1 MKNQYN
7 EQIVNEYIDEYI
19 NVRYYNLIENS
30 RQRAFYLNIKNNL
43 KKVKDRLQK
52 ENEKTKFDDIVKYK
66 EKERIIENVCDAFD
80 YILFFDNVRS
90 VDRMKSIDDMDE
102 LIDNLYKRR
111 EKTYLINER
120 VSTKKELKKLV
131 KDTMISKDVFLDNC
145 FSDDFELNIKRFD
158 TKENIYKVELKSN
171 IQMPMIYSDMAIQR
185 AFDSALVKEDRLLV
199 EYTLLSVIVIRDIVE
214 ANFKDQYIVEFTL
227 SLLGKDQKLKNI
239 LKPIDD
245 PALQD
250 KINLNIMY
258 EDFEVNKKK
267 IFDLMK
273 LGYKFSLTLDNSFK
287 QIDELPRLSMFSYI
301 IIDQNL
307 KCYKELS
314 QQKKKYNIIENTN
327 KWGE

>member
-19 NVRYYNLIENS
+19 NVRYYNLVENS

-43 KKVKDRLQK
+43 KRVKDRLQK

-66 EKERIIENVCDAFD
+66 EKERIIENSCDAFD

-90 VDRMKSIDDMDE
+90 VDRMKSIDDMNE
-102 LIDNLYKRR
+102 LIDNLYERR

-131 KDTMISKDVFLDNC
+131 KDTMISKDLFLDNC

-199 EYTLLSVIVIRDIVE
+199 EYTLLSVIVIRDIIE

-227 SLLGKDQKLKNI
+227 SLLGKEQKLKNI

-301 IIDQNL
+301 IIDQSL

>member
-19 NVRYYNLIENS
+19 NVRYYNLVENS

-43 KKVKDRLQK
+43 KRVKDRLQK

-102 LIDNLYKRR
+102 LIDNLYERR

-131 KDTMISKDVFLDNC
+131 KDTMISKDLFLDNC

-199 EYTLLSVIVIRDIVE
+199 EYTLLSVIVIRDIIE

-301 IIDQNL
+301 IIDQSL

>member
-19 NVRYYNLIENS
+19 NVRYYNLVENS

-43 KKVKDRLQK
+43 KRVKDRLQK

-102 LIDNLYKRR
+102 LIDNLYERR
-111 EKTYLINER
+111 EKIYLIKER

-131 KDTMISKDVFLDNC
+131 KDTMISKDLFLDNC

-171 IQMPMIYSDMAIQR
+171 IQMPIIYSDIAIQR

-227 SLLGKDQKLKNI
+227 SLLGKEQKLKNI

-301 IIDQNL
+301 IIDQSL

>member
-19 NVRYYNLIENS
+19 NVRYYNLVENS

-43 KKVKDRLQK
+43 KNVKDRLQK
-52 ENEKTKFDDIVKYK
+52 ENERTKFDDIVKYK

-102 LIDNLYKRR
+102 LIDNLYERR

-131 KDTMISKDVFLDNC
+131 KDTMISKDLFLDNC

-158 TKENIYKVELKSN
+158 AKENIYKVELKSN

-199 EYTLLSVIVIRDIVE
+199 EYTLLSVIVIRDIIE

-227 SLLGKDQKLKNI
+227 SLLGKEQKLKNI

-301 IIDQNL
+301 IIDQSL